1 MGKIGSFIVLILVQ
15 GGCSPGVA
23 DPRLLALAG
32 GRGTSSRVSL
42 PAPEDLAR
50 ARHAYGKCVKWL
62 TLLQG

>member
-15 GGCSPGVA
+15 GGCIPGVA
-23 DPRLLALAG
+23 DPRLLAFAG
-32 GRGTSSRVSL
+32 GGTSSRVSL

-50 ARHAYGKCVKWL
+50 ARNAYGKCVKWL